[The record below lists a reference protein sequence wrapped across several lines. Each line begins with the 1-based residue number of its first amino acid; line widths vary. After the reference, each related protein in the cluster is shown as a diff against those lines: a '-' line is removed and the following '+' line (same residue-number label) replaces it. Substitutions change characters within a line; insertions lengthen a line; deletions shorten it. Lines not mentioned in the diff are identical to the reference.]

1 MTEYNNLSNLGALT
15 VLEVLIVFF
24 LALLIADQGLG
35 SGNAHAAD
43 AMQIHPGDID
53 YRSLTEN
60 PYRYTQVSAHHSD
73 TAAYPPDS
81 TLDLFLKGIVAT
93 DDHQLGYAIIRD
105 SDRQEFHFR
114 AGDSVYG
121 LAELEEI
128 HVDRVIIRRNGH
140 REVLRLPVEFM
151 ARQDPAEKA
160 RKKEARRIVTDFREK
175 LLARDGMS
183 LIRMF
188 GFEETFANGGFIG
201 FTVKIVGEDGARML
215 EVLGVQE
222 GDVITAVNGKR
233 FAESLEAIES
243 LRTLKDATEVDVE
256 IDRQGVP
263 MSFHFDFD
271 QLDAAGV
278 EEARA
283 ASVAVEAEESTAP

>member
-1 MTEYNNLSNLGALT
+1 MRTCTSLRSGTLRTILNG
-15 VLEVLIVFF
+15 FF
-24 LALLIADQGLG
+24 
-35 SGNAHAAD
+35 
-43 AMQIHPGDID
+43 
-53 YRSLTEN
+53 
-60 PYRYTQVSAHHSD
+60 V
-73 TAAYPPDS
+73 
-81 TLDLFLKGIVAT
+81 TLRTILNSFFVT
-93 DDHQLGYAIIRD
+93 T
-105 SDRQEFHFR
+105 
-114 AGDSVYG
+114 SV
-121 LAELEEI
+121 
-128 HVDRVIIRRNGH
+128 
-140 REVLRLPVEFM
+140 
-151 ARQDPAEKA
+151 
-160 RKKEARRIVTDFREK
+160 KKEARRIVTDFREK

-188 GFEETFANGGFIG
+188 GFEETYGNGGFIG